1 MEDRE
6 GASFGKKLLK
16 LGMIAGGAAV
26 AVAAAKAGLLSD
38 RPEDYQ
44 MPTGKANAMEVEH
57 EPNKYS
63 GKPVVKG
70 AAIDREGN
78 IIEISGLAVNPNRE
92 VFEQGYEISSDAPIL
107 AFESPDRNSKP
118 IPVSAL
124 QPFGIDIHHPTYA
137 DPVYGEVYGDR
148 NDPNNVLGNA
158 KVDTAGTRAGEY
170 WKVKGKDAQGHETTA
185 YMDAASVHV
194 VSEKP
199 IIKLSVGN

>member
-6 GASFGKKLLK
+6 GVSLGGRLLK
-16 LGMIAGGAAV
+16 LGLIAGGATL

-44 MPTGKANAMEVEH
+44 MPTGKANALEVHH
-57 EPNKYS
+57 EPNKYA
-63 GKPVVKG
+63 GKPVVNG
-70 AAIDREGN
+70 AAIDRDGN
-78 IIEISGLAVNPNRE
+78 VIEISGLGVTPNKE
-92 VFEQGYEISSDAPIL
+92 VFEQGYEISTDSPIL

-124 QPFGIDIHHPTYA
+124 QPYGIDIHHPTYA

-148 NDPNNVLGNA
+148 YDPNNVLGNA
-158 KVDTAGTRAGEY
+158 KVDSAVTHAGEY
-170 WKVKGKDAQGHETTA
+170 WRVKGKDAQGHETTA

-194 VSEKP
+194 VGEKP
-199 IIKLSVGN
+199 VIKVTVGN